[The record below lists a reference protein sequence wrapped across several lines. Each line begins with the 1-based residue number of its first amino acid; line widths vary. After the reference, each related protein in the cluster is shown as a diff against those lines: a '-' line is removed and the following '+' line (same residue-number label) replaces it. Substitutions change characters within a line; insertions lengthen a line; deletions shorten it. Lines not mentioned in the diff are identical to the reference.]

1 VIPVNILETRVGS
14 LQIYFVQGNPNVI
27 DSTVRRALF
36 VELLK
41 KFVGYTRWTH
51 AESFCCSE
59 ISSSRFF
66 SSRLLCS

>member
-41 KFVGYTRWTH
+41 KFVGYTR
-51 AESFCCSE
+51 
-59 ISSSRFF
+59 
-66 SSRLLCS
+66 